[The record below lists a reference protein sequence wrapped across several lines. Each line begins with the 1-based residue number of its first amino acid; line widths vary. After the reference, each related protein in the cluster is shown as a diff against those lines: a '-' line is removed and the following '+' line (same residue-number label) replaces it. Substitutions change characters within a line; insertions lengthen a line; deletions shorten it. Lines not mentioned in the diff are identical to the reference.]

1 MNRYLIE
8 KNIGKARDVLKN
20 EFNNGKAKKM
30 LRSKM
35 SAFGAVVLMS
45 GPLPAIAYYADNEPM
60 IVKLLA
66 AMYENTSADTLFT
79 KIRTDLQRNRMATVE
94 TLLAYSVSLKM
105 AFNLLTLTETTGD
118 NP

>member
-1 MNRYLIE
+1 MNRNLIE

-20 EFNNGKAKKM
+20 KFHDGEAKKK

-45 GPLPAIAYYADNEPM
+45 GPLPAIAYYMENEKQ
-60 IVKLLA
+60 IVELLA
-66 AMYENTSADTLFT
+66 AMYDNTSADKLFD
-79 KIRTDLQRNRMATVE
+79 KIRTDLQRNRTATVE